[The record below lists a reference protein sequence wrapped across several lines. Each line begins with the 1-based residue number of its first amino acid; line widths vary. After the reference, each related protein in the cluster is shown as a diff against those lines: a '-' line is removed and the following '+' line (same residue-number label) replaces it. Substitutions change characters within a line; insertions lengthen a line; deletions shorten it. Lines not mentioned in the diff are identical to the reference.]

1 MGISWFKWLRERSGA
16 VTTKE
21 ISCQELF
28 EATQEYQIRELSF
41 WVCVNM
47 IANAL
52 ARCEFKTFRNGK
64 EVFEREHYL
73 WNIEPNA
80 NQNSTAFLHKLVA
93 RLCQDNEA
101 LIISSRRRD
110 GYDALVVADDWQEPP
125 EYPSKQN
132 EYKGVR
138 VGEVTYDKTFRE
150 SEVLHLKLN
159 HINMRPVIDGLY
171 ASYYRLVQAA
181 VKHYEWNHGQHWKVH
196 VTQVAQ
202 GEENWAQNFQ
212 NMMSAQFK
220 PFLESNGAVLPEF
233 DGYKYENVGGTSGT
247 VGGGAAGDT
256 RDIRKIIEDIFDFT
270 ARAFNI
276 PAVLINGTVE
286 GTKDAHTRFLTG
298 CIDPLC
304 DQLQEE
310 ITRKRYGYEQWKAGN
325 FLRVDSSSILH
336 FDLFANAANVEK
348 LVGSGAYTINDVLR
362 AANQA
367 PINEPW
373 ANEHYMT
380 LNIGSMQSNVRAMEA
395 PAQKGGTE

>member
-1 MGISWFKWLRERSGA
+1 MGISWIKWLRERSGA

-52 ARCEFKTFRNGK
+52 ARCEFKTFRKGE

-101 LIISSRRRD
+101 LIVSTRRRD

-159 HINMRPVIDGLY
+159 HIDMRPVIDGLY
-171 ASYYRLVQAA
+171 ASYVRLVQAA
-181 VKHYEWNHGQHWKVH
+181 MKHYEWNHGQHWKVH

-212 NMMSAQFK
+212 SMMSAQLK

-233 DGYKYENVGGTSGT
+233 DGYKYENVGGTSNTAGGT
-247 VGGGAAGDT
+247 GDT
-256 RDIRKIIEDIFDFT
+256 RDIRKMIEDIFDFT

-286 GTKDAHTRFLTG
+286 GTKDAQTRFLTG

-310 ITRKRYGYEQWKAGN
+310 ITRKRYGYDQWKSGN

-373 ANEHYMT
+373 ADEHYMT
-380 LNIGSMQSNVRAMEA
+380 LNIGAMQSNVRAMNA